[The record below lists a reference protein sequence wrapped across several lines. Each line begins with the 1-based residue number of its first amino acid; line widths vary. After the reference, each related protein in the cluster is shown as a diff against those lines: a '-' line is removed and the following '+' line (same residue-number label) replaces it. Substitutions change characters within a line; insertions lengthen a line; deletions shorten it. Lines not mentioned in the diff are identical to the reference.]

1 MFRNYASS
9 VIVLFRLF
17 MMLGIV
23 ALLNSC
29 NRDLNQPNVEGEI
42 LAPIAKASLTVQN
55 LLSDSLVQTDDNNLV
70 SIVYRNTL
78 YNAQLG
84 AFEPLETREFN
95 QTVKLQGLSL
105 GSQSATRSISLG
117 QVATNAGALGTLLI
131 NQHGSNG
138 FIPPVPGLTYGP
150 LAVDGSA
157 FFETVTLDSGYMDV
171 TINNGFPTGIS
182 NIQFEIRNAGDNSLV
197 GQSSFANV
205 AAGSSETQT
214 IDLAGKT
221 IDGNLVANILNFDVD
236 GSGGA
241 QVPIDTT
248 DELIVNIVV
257 RDMKVFSATAIFP
270 AQDIL
275 TLNDTAA
282 MNGVND
288 LKITRAIAAQGVVN
302 LRVVS
307 TIEDTMFFDYLI
319 PGGTKDGLPFEIHE
333 KIDPA
338 PSGGSIERV
347 LQYSVDGYEFDLT
360 GSPVIDRFNAF
371 YSELTGRI
379 DSTGK
384 LVNLSLDDSLLLYIQ
399 LGDFIP
405 EYAEGYLGNND
416 TTIGPQSIPVDL
428 FKNISSGSINFEEVK
443 LGVGV
448 SNGNGVP
455 FDVEIQS
462 LKAINSKTNSSVDMN
477 LGSLPSTLNIGAASD
492 LNTPN
497 LSTWAVN
504 DASNSIN
511 EALNIFPDQFE
522 TTIRVN
528 SNAEQDS
535 NNLSQFAVDSNLL
548 EAFIDLE
555 VPLNFSADQLVLADT
570 VSFDAS
576 SFQNPEQIK
585 SGILYVIANNSYPLL
600 ANLELSFL
608 DQSDLELE
616 QISFN
621 KSVEASVD
629 SRPILSALE
638 WPFTTES
645 LETLLSAKK
654 VIFKLQLS
662 SDGDGP
668 VKIYSNQTIDLSLT
682 SRFQYKTA
690 E

>member
-1 MFRNYASS
+1 
-9 VIVLFRLF
+9 
-17 MMLGIV
+17 MLIGLISIIN
-23 ALLNSC
+23 AC
-29 NRDLNQPNVEGEI
+29 RPDLNQPNIEGEI
-42 LAPIAKASLTVQN
+42 LAPIANASLNVQN
-55 LLSDSLVQTDDNNLV
+55 LLSDSLVQSDENNLV
-70 SIVYRNTL
+70 SIVYRSTL
-78 YNAQLG
+78 YNSQLG

-95 QTVKLQGLSL
+95 QTVKLQELSL
-105 GSQSATRSISLG
+105 GSQSATRTISLG
-117 QVATNAGALGTLLI
+117 QVATNAGPLGTLLI

-171 TINNGFPTGIS
+171 RISNGFPTGIS
-182 NIQFEIRNAGDNSLV
+182 NIEFEIRNESDNSLV

-205 AAGSSETQT
+205 AAGATETET

-248 DELIVNIVV
+248 DELIVNIIV

-275 TLNDTAA
+275 TLNDTSA

-288 LKITRAIAAQGVVN
+288 LKITRAIAAKGVVN

-319 PGGTKDGLPFEIHE
+319 PGGTKDGVPFEIHE

-338 PSGGSIERV
+338 PSGGSIERI
-347 LQYSVDGYEFDLT
+347 LQYSVNGYEFDLT
-360 GSPVIDRFNAF
+360 GSPVINQFNAF

-405 EYAEGYLGNND
+405 EYAEGYLGSSD

-443 LGVGV
+443 LGFGV

-462 LKAINSKTNSSVDMN
+462 LKAINSNTNSSVDMN

-492 LNTPN
+492 ISTPTI
-497 LSTWAVN
+497 SSWEVT
-504 DASNSIN
+504 DAGNSIN
-511 EALNIFPDQFE
+511 EALNIFPNQFE
-522 TTIRVN
+522 SRIRVT
-528 SNAEQDS
+528 SNATQDS

-548 EAFIDLE
+548 EAFVDLE
-555 VPLNFSADQLVLADT
+555 VPLNFSANQLVLTDT
-570 VSFDAS
+570 VAFNAS

-585 SGILYVIANNSYPLL
+585 SGLLYIIAHNSYPLL
-600 ANLELSFL
+600 A
-608 DQSDLELE
+608 DLELQFLDAGDLVVE
-616 QISFN
+616 TIVFD
-621 KSVEASVD
+621 KSIEASTD
-629 SRPILSALE
+629 SEPVPSALQ
-638 WPFTTES
+638 WAFTTES
-645 LETLLSAKK
+645 LETLLASKK

-662 SDGDGP
+662 SVGDAP
-668 VKIYSNQTIDLSLT
+668 VKIYSNQTIDLSIT
-682 SRFQYKTA
+682 SRFQYITA